1 MPRTCDDCGCSEG
14 ELHDLF
20 CLRERCPFCG
30 AQLVSCGCISKVLD
44 LSPEEQRAV
53 DEYIDDSVE
62 PLKGINERWGKT
74 LNGKGRV
81 PF

>member
-1 MPRTCDDCGCSEG
+1 MPKTCDDCGCSEG
-14 ELHDLF
+14 KLHDLF

-30 AQLVSCGCISKVLD
+30 AQLVACGCISKVLD

-62 PLKGINERWGKT
+62 PLKGINERWVKT
-74 LNGKGRV
+74 LNRRGRV